1 MNQAIQEFIDGKRV
15 AVVGAS
21 RQGNKFGNIAAKEL
35 GQRGYQVYI
44 VHPEAKEIDGQPC
57 YANLEAVHKQVDG
70 VLVSVPPQQGMN
82 VLKDA
87 AAVGL
92 RNVWVQQQGD
102 SPDLIALGESLDL
115 NLVTGKC
122 ILMYAPPVRSFH
134 AWHRGFMR
142 LVGKL

>member
-57 YANLEAVHKQVDG
+57 YPNLEAVHDQVDG

-102 SPDLIALGESLDL
+102 LPDLIALGELLDETWSPASASCCNVQKIAQFTL
-115 NLVTGKC
+115 
-122 ILMYAPPVRSFH
+122 YF
-134 AWHRGFMR
+134 
-142 LVGKL
+142 

>member
-1 MNQAIQEFIDGKRV
+1 MKQAVQEFIDGKRV

-35 GQRGYQVYI
+35 SQRGYQVYI
-44 VHPEAKEIDGQPC
+44 IHPEAKEIDGQTC
-57 YANLEAVHKQVDG
+57 YPNLEAVHSQVDG
-70 VLVSVPPQQGMN
+70 VFVSVPPKQGMDI
-82 VLKDA
+82 LKDA

-102 SPDLIALGESLDL
+102 SPDMIALGKSLDL

-122 ILMYAPPVRSFH
+122 IL
-134 AWHRGFMR
+134 
-142 LVGKL
+142 L

>member
-57 YANLEAVHKQVDG
+57 YPNLEAVHDQVDG

-102 SPDLIALGESLDL
+102 SPDLIALGELLDL

-122 ILMYAPPVRSFH
+122 IL
-134 AWHRGFMR
+134 
-142 LVGKL
+142 L